1 MIQALLAF
9 LAVFAAS
16 FLLLPLVIKI
26 AKKMK
31 LRQTVLHYVEEH
43 QKKSGTPTMGGVGFI
58 LPLILV
64 IFFSRG
70 NRSLLW
76 VAIAVTYAYMVVGFL
91 DDFIKVYFRKN
102 DGLKAWQKVIFQLV
116 IAVAVAIFAYLNT
129 AVGSDV
135 YVFFGFRQWNLGIF
149 AIPFYVLIF
158 VAFTNSVNLTDGLD
172 GLASSTTIV
181 YTGFFAAILALSVGI
196 GANVFLA
203 DGQAICPVRAD
214 EIHNLIVFSL
224 GLVGGLVAFMCF
236 NGYPAKIFMGDTGSL
251 GIGGALACLA
261 IFSGRILIVPI
272 LGVMFMVSSVSV
284 ILQVLYFK
292 KTKGKRIFL
301 MAPYHHHLEK
311 KGVHE
316 TKISLY
322 YCIITAVVGVL
333 CIVFILI

>member
-1 MIQALLAF
+1 MIQALLSF

-16 FLLLPLVIKI
+16 FLLLPLVIKL
-26 AKKMK
+26 AKRLK

-43 QKKSGTPTMGGVGFI
+43 QKKSGTPTMGGIGFI
-58 LPLILV
+58 LPLILSA
-64 IFFSRG
+64 FFSRG

-76 VAIAVTYAYMVVGFL
+76 VVIAVTFAYMVVGFL
-91 DDFIKVYFRKN
+91 DDFLKVYFKKN
-102 DGLKAWQKVIFQLV
+102 DGLKAWQKIIFQLA
-116 IAVAVAIFAYLNT
+116 IAVIVSVFAFLNPS
-129 AVGSDV
+129 VGGNI
-135 YVFFGFRQWNLGIF
+135 YVFFGFRQVNLGWF
-149 AIPFYVLIF
+149 AIPFYILVF

-172 GLASSTTIV
+172 GLASSVGIV
-181 YTGFFAAILALSVGI
+181 YTAFFAAILALSVSI
-196 GANVFLA
+196 GSELFLSG
-203 DGQAICPVRAD
+203 GQAISAARAD

-224 GLVGGLVAFMCF
+224 GLAGGLVAFMCY

-251 GIGGALACLA
+251 GLGGALASLA

-272 LGVMFMVSSVSV
+272 LGIMFMVSSVSV

-301 MAPYHHHLEK
+301 MAPFHHHLEK

-316 TKISLY
+316 TKIGLY
-322 YCIITAVVGVL
+322 YSIITAIAGVL

>member
-1 MIQALLAF
+1 MVQALLAF

-16 FLLLPLVIKI
+16 FLLIPLVIKL
-26 AKKMK
+26 AKRLK

-43 QKKSGTPTMGGVGFI
+43 KSKSGTPTMGGIGFL
-58 LPLILV
+58 LPLVLV
-64 IFFSRG
+64 LFFSRG

-76 VAIAVTYAYMVVGFL
+76 VTVGVTLAYMVVGFL
-91 DDFIKVYFRKN
+91 DDFLKVYFKKN
-102 DGLKAWQKVIFQLV
+102 EGLKAWQKIVFQ
-116 IAVAVAIFAYLNT
+116 VAIAIIVSVFAFMHSS
-129 AVGSDV
+129 VGANI
-135 YVFFGFRQWNLGIF
+135 YVFFGFRKIYLGWF

-158 VAFTNSVNLTDGLD
+158 AAFTNSVNLTDGLD
-172 GLASSTTIV
+172 GLASSLSIV
-181 YTGFFAAILALSVGI
+181 YVAFFAGLLALSVTI
-196 GANVFLA
+196 GRDLILRG
-203 DGQAICPVRAD
+203 GQAIDSARAD
-214 EIHNLIVFSL
+214 EIHNLIVFCL
-224 GLVGGLVAFMCF
+224 GLVGGLLAFMIY

-272 LGVMFMVSSVSV
+272 LGIMFIVSSISV

-292 KTKGKRIFL
+292 KTGGKRIFL

-322 YCIITAVVGVL
+322 YCVITAIIGAL
-333 CIVFILI
+333 CILFIII

>member
-1 MIQALLAF
+1 MGQALLAF

-16 FLLLPLVIKI
+16 FLFIPLVIRL
-26 AKKMK
+26 AKRLK

-43 QKKSGTPTMGGVGFI
+43 KIKSGTPTMGGIGFI

-64 IFFSRG
+64 VFFSRG

-76 VAIAVTYAYMVVGFL
+76 VTIAVTFAYMIVGFL
-91 DDFIKVYFRKN
+91 DDFLKVYFKKN
-102 DGLKAWQKVIFQLV
+102 DGLKAWQKLVFQAA
-116 IAVAVAIFAYLNT
+116 IAIIVSVFAFLNPS
-129 AVGSDV
+129 VGGNI
-135 YVFFGFRQWNLGIF
+135 YVFFGFRRIDLGWF

-158 VAFTNSVNLTDGLD
+158 AAFTNSVNLTDGLD
-172 GLASSTTIV
+172 GLASSLSIV
-181 YTGFFAAILALSVGI
+181 YTAFFAAILALSITI
-196 GANVFLA
+196 GSNLFLSG
-203 DGQAICPVRAD
+203 GQAIDANRAD

-224 GLVGGLVAFMCF
+224 GLVGGLLAFMVY

-251 GIGGALACLA
+251 GIGGALASLA

-272 LGVMFMVSSVSV
+272 LGIMFIVSSVSV

-316 TKISLY
+316 TKIGLY
-322 YCIITAVVGVL
+322 YCVITAIIGAL